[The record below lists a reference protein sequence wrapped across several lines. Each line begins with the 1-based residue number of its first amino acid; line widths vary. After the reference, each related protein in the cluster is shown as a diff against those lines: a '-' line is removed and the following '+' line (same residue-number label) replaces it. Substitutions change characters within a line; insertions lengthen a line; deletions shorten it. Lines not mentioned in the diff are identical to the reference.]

1 MSTGPEEQ
9 RSMVPL
15 RSQGR
20 SFRPVFEEMER
31 MMGSPWGWPFRAR
44 PFARPLM
51 PVHDWMPE
59 VDVFE
64 QDNRMVVRADLPGMK
79 KEDIGVSV
87 RDDMLI
93 LQGHREDEKEVKGE
107 TYYGSERATGRFFR
121 TFGLPEGVSPNEIQA
136 SYADGVLEVSVP
148 KRAVQEP
155 QSVQI
160 EVK

>member
-1 MSTGPEEQ
+1 MSTAQENE
-9 RSMVPL
+9 RSMVSL
-15 RSQGR
+15 GNQGR
-20 SFRPVFEEMER
+20 SLRPLFEEMER
-31 MMGSPWGWPFRAR
+31 MMGGPWGWPFRAR
-44 PFARPLM
+44 PFARSLM
-51 PVHDWMPE
+51 SAHDWMPD

-93 LQGHREDEKEVKGE
+93 LQGHREEEKEVKGE
-107 TYYGSERATGRFFR
+107 TCYGSERATGRFFR
-121 TFGLPEGVSPNEIQA
+121 TFGLPDGVSPDEIQA
-136 SYADGVLEVSVP
+136 SYTDGVLEVSVP
-148 KRAVQEP
+148 KRDPQES

>member
-1 MSTGPEEQ
+1 MSTAQENE

-15 RSQGR
+15 GGHERR
-20 SFRPVFEEMER
+20 LRPIFEEMEG
-31 MMGSPWGWPFRAR
+31 MMGSPWGWPFRV
-44 PFARPLM
+44 RPLARSM
-51 PVHDWMPE
+51 MSARDWMPA

-64 QDNRMVVRADLPGMK
+64 QDNMMVVRADLPGMK
-79 KEDIGVSV
+79 KEDIDVSV

-93 LQGHREDEKEVKGE
+93 LQGHREEEREVKGE

-121 TFGLPEGVSPNEIQA
+121 SFGLPDGVSLDEIQA
-136 SYADGVLEVSVP
+136 SYTDGVLEVSVP
-148 KRAVQEP
+148 KRDVQES